1 MRRMIMVGAV
11 VALAGGM
18 AACGN
23 SRTDRTLTGAAIG
36 GAVGGVAGGLFTGT
50 TLGVGVG
57 AAAGAAVGGVVGSA
71 TTPNGR
77 RARYED

>member
-1 MRRMIMVGAV
+1 MRKLIMVSAV
-11 VALAGGM
+11 VALASGV

-36 GAVGGVAGGLFTGT
+36 GAVGGVAGGVFTGT
-50 TLGVGVG
+50 TLGVGIG
-57 AAAGAAVGGVVGSA
+57 AAAGAAVGGVVGSV

-77 RARYED
+77 RNRYDD